1 MEGIPSSLEA
11 KGFFKSLYDFKFDS
25 LITLRLIRWL
35 YRIIVIV
42 DSIAAVVGF
51 VVLMAAHSSITI
63 IIALIAVPIGYVFS
77 LIYWRVSL
85 ELIMVVFKI
94 GADVRSI
101 REGKEPV
108 GSSRSVLPPPPS

>member
-1 MEGIPSSLEA
+1 MDGVPSSLEA

-42 DSIAAVVGF
+42 DSIAAVIGF
-51 VVLMAAHSSITI
+51 VVLMAMHNSVTI
-63 IIALIAVPIGYVFS
+63 ITALIAVPIGYVFS

-85 ELIMVVFKI
+85 ELVMVIFKI
-94 GADVRSI
+94 GADVRTI
-101 REGKEPV
+101 REGKEPA
-108 GSSRSVLPPPPS
+108 GSSRSVLPPPPI